1 MTTLTPGQLWLTER
15 SKVKTSRLMPKE
27 IREYI
32 SVGGKVIQ
40 WREVLRNAL
49 GDKIIKITYITE
61 DYGPYG
67 LNYDLDART
76 INAIINDG
84 GLFPDGDMTEDGM
97 TILVK

>member
-27 IREYI
+27 IREYV
-32 SVGGKVIQ
+32 SVGGKVIE
-40 WREVLRNAL
+40 WKEVFTGPIGNRVV
-49 GDKIIKITYITE
+49 KIQYITE
-61 DYGPYG
+61 TFADG
-67 LNYDLDART
+67 LSCNLDART

-84 GLFPDGDMTEDGM
+84 GLFPDGGMTEDGM